1 MLANRSCVAVLGV
14 LVLCVGWAGSA
25 SGQIIGSARI
35 RQESYRV
42 KIVSHFGIPVTVGIF
57 GRQTD
62 ATFRLRF
69 DGGRTGPDVYT
80 QNLIAG
86 QRVVCVWDSSGDL
99 LFIADLN
106 IDASGTLELPGPA
119 EYRGGSPG
127 RGSHARRGGCAGS
140 SPTTESANAQDSALR
155 RNEVARLRLR
165 ADLNL
170 PVAQLRP
177 RDAA

>member
-1 MLANRSCVAVLGV
+1 MLANRSCVALLGA
-14 LVLCVGWAGSA
+14 LVLCIGWAGTA

-35 RQESYRV
+35 RQDSYRV

-57 GRQTD
+57 GRQQD

-86 QRVVCVWDSSGDL
+86 QRVVCVWDSRGDL
-99 LFIADLN
+99 LFIADLD

-119 EYRGGSPG
+119 EYGA
-127 RGSHARRGGCAGS
+127 ARRGGAAMRDEAAAPARAG
-140 SPTTESANAQDSALR
+140 
-155 RNEVARLRLR
+155 
-165 ADLNL
+165 
-170 PVAQLRP
+170 RP
-177 RDAA
+177 DIPRVKIQP

>member
-1 MLANRSCVAVLGV
+1 MLAKRSCVAVLGV

-57 GRQTD
+57 GKQTD

-119 EYRGGSPG
+119 EYGA
-127 RGSHARRGGCAGS
+127 ARRRGATARGEPAAPAE
-140 SPTTESANAQDSALR
+140 SPR
-155 RNEVARLRLR
+155 P
-165 ADLNL
+165 DL
-170 PVAQLRP
+170 P
-177 RDAA
+177 RVKIQP

>member
-1 MLANRSCVAVLGV
+1 MLANRSCVVFLGV
-14 LVLCVGWAGSA
+14 LVLCAGSAGSA

-35 RQESYRV
+35 RQDSYRV
-42 KIVSHFGIPVTVGIF
+42 KIVSNFGIPVTVGIF
-57 GRQTD
+57 GQAKD

-86 QRVVCVWDSSGDL
+86 ERVVCVWDSSGSL

-119 EYRGGSPG
+119 LYGAPRRDGAAAAAP
-127 RGSHARRGGCAGS
+127 ARAPR
-140 SPTTESANAQDSALR
+140 PDLP
-155 RNEVARLRLR
+155 RLKIQ
-165 ADLNL
+165 
-170 PVAQLRP
+170 P
-177 RDAA
+177 

>member
-1 MLANRSCVAVLGV
+1 MLANRTCVALLSV
-14 LVLCVGWAGSA
+14 LVLGAGWVGTA
-25 SGQIIGSARI
+25 SGQIVGSARI

-57 GRQTD
+57 GRQQD

-86 QRVVCVWDSSGDL
+86 QRVVCVWDSRGDL
-99 LFIADLN
+99 LFIADLD

-119 EYRGGSPG
+119 EYGA
-127 RGSHARRGGCAGS
+127 ARRGGAAMRDEAAAPARAG
-140 SPTTESANAQDSALR
+140 
-155 RNEVARLRLR
+155 
-165 ADLNL
+165 
-170 PVAQLRP
+170 RP
-177 RDAA
+177 DIPRVKIQP

>member
-1 MLANRSCVAVLGV
+1 MFRTPLKGGGVFLFFFDLGEDDMLAKRSCVAVLGV

-57 GRQTD
+57 GKQTD

-119 EYRGGSPG
+119 EYGA
-127 RGSHARRGGCAGS
+127 ARRDGAAMRDEAAA
-140 SPTTESANAQDSALR
+140 P
-155 RNEVARLRLR
+155 ARAPRP
-165 ADLNL
+165 NL
-170 PVAQLRP
+170 PTLKIQP
-177 RDAA
+177 

>member
-1 MLANRSCVAVLGV
+1 MLANRSCVAVLSV
-14 LVLCVGWAGSA
+14 LVVCVGWADSA
-25 SGQIIGSARI
+25 SGQITGSARI

-57 GRQTD
+57 GKQTD

-119 EYRGGSPG
+119 EFGA
-127 RGSHARRGGCAGS
+127 ARRDGAAMRDEAAA
-140 SPTTESANAQDSALR
+140 P
-155 RNEVARLRLR
+155 ARAPRP
-165 ADLNL
+165 NL
-170 PVAQLRP
+170 PTIKIQP
-177 RDAA
+177 